1 MAAVAVQR
9 EKLEKIIARIEEDAR
24 AEVDRIM
31 SDARAK
37 AEEIKKEAELRARAK
52 KEEILSSGR
61 REAEQERARIVANA
75 KLRARK
81 ALLDAKEEVIR
92 EAFSRAREE
101 LAKVAGEERYGEILK
116 KLILEAIETIG
127 GDVEIVARKEDKKIL
142 SKSFLQE
149 ISREAGVKVTLAK
162 DTISSIG
169 GVVVRSKDGK
179 AEVDNTFETR
189 LERISSELRSSV
201 AKVLFK

>member
-1 MAAVAVQR
+1 MAIAVQK
-9 EKLEKIIARIEEDAR
+9 EKVEKIIARIEADAR
-24 AEVDRIM
+24 AEAERIL
-31 SDARAK
+31 SEARAQAESIRREAEAKAGVRK
-37 AEEIKKEAELRARAK
+37 AEIISR
-52 KEEILSSGR
+52 GR

-92 EAFSRAREE
+92 EAFSRAEKA
-101 LAKVAGEERYGEILK
+101 LAEVAKEERYPGILK
-116 KLILEAIETIG
+116 RLILEAIETIG
-127 GDVEIVARKEDKKIL
+127 GDVEVLARKEDRKIL

-149 ISREAGVKVTLAK
+149 IAKQAKVKVTLAEE
-162 DTISSIG
+162 TISSAG
-169 GVVVRSKDGK
+169 GVVVRSRDGR

-189 LERISSELRSSV
+189 LERIKSELRSSV

>member
-1 MAAVAVQR
+1 MAIAVQK
-9 EKLEKIIARIEEDAR
+9 EKVEKIIAKIEEDAR
-24 AEVDRIM
+24 AEAERIL
-31 SDARAK
+31 SEAK
-37 AEEIKKEAELRARAK
+37 AQAEGIRKEAEAKAQARKA
-52 KEEILSSGR
+52 EIISRGK

-81 ALLDAKEEVIR
+81 ALLDAKEEVIK
-92 EAFSRAREE
+92 EAFSRAEKA
-101 LAKVAGEERYGEILK
+101 LADVAKEERYPEILK
-116 KLILEAIETIG
+116 KLILEAIETLG
-127 GDVEIVARKEDKKIL
+127 GDVEILARKEDKKIL

-149 ISREAGVKVTLAK
+149 IAREAKVKVTLAK

-169 GVVVRSKDGK
+169 GVVVRSKDGS

-189 LERISSELRSSV
+189 LERISAELRSSV

>member
-1 MAAVAVQR
+1 MAIAVQK
-9 EKLEKIIARIEEDAR
+9 EKVEKIIAKIED
-24 AEVDRIM
+24 D
-31 SDARAK
+31 AK
-37 AEEIKKEAELRARAK
+37 AEVERILNEAKAQAAEIRSEAEAKAKAK
-52 KEEILSSGR
+52 KAEIISRGK

-75 KLRARK
+75 KLRARRT
-81 ALLDAKEEVIR
+81 LLDAKEEVIK
-92 EAFSRAREE
+92 EAFSRAEKA
-101 LAKVAGEERYGEILK
+101 LADVAKEERYPEILK

-127 GDVEIVARKEDKKIL
+127 GDVEILARKEDKKIL
-142 SKSFLQE
+142 SKSFLQD
-149 ISREAGVKVTLAK
+149 ITKEAKVKVTLAK

-189 LERISSELRSSV
+189 LERISAELRSSV